1 MSALR
6 LYSYWRSSAS
16 YRVLIALELKGLD
29 YDYLP
34 VHLVQDGGVQYSAA
48 YREIN
53 PQSRVPTLETPA
65 GVLTQSMAIIEWLE
79 EAYPQPALLPGDAY
93 ARAQVRGLAQL
104 LVADI
109 QPLQNLSVTAYLRE
123 TVHADEA
130 AVRLWPQHWIARGLG
145 AFEALLARRPHSGDF
160 CLGATPTL
168 ADVCLVP
175 QCYSSRRFGLDPAAW
190 PRIARIEQACAA
202 LPAFQRAAPEQQ
214 PDAVS

>member
-16 YRVLIALELKGLD
+16 YRVRIALELKGLD

-65 GVLTQSMAIIEWLE
+65 GVLTQSMAIMEWLE
-79 EAYPQPALLPGDAY
+79 ETYPEPALLPGDAY
-93 ARAQVRGLAQL
+93 ARAQLRGMAQL

-109 QPLQNLSVTAYLRE
+109 QPLQNLSVTSYLRDA
-123 TVHADEA
+123 VHADEA
-130 AVRLWPQHWIARGLG
+130 AVKLWLHHWVSRGLS
-145 AFEALLARRPHSGDF
+145 ALESLLVRLPVSGEF

-175 QCYSSRRFGLDPAAW
+175 QCYSARRFGVELSAW
-190 PRIARIEQACAA
+190 PRIARIEQACAV

>member
-1 MSALR
+1 MSVLR

-16 YRVLIALELKGLD
+16 YRVRIALELKGLD

-34 VHLVQDGGVQYSAA
+34 VHLVQDGGAQFSAA

-53 PQSRVPTLETPA
+53 PQSRVPTLATPA
-65 GVLTQSMAIIEWLE
+65 GVLTQSMAIMEWLE
-79 EAYPQPALLPGDAY
+79 ETYPQPALLPGDAY
-93 ARAQVRGLAQL
+93 ARAQLRGMAQL

-109 QPLQNLSVTAYLRE
+109 QPLQNLSVTGYLRE
-123 TVHADEA
+123 TVRADEA
-130 AVRLWPQHWIARGLG
+130 AIKLWLHHWISRGLS
-145 AFEALLARRPHSGDF
+145 AFEALLTRQLQPGDF

-175 QCYSSRRFGLDPAAW
+175 QCYSARRFGIEPAVW

-202 LPAFQRAAPEQQ
+202 LSAFQRAAPEQQ

>member
-16 YRVLIALELKGLD
+16 HRVRIALELKSLD

-34 VHLVQDGGVQYSAA
+34 VHLVQSGGVQYSAA

-65 GVLTQSMAIIEWLE
+65 GVLTQSMAIMEWLE
-79 EAYPQPALLPGDAY
+79 ETYPQPALLPGDAY
-93 ARAQVRGLAQL
+93 ARAQLRGMAQL

-109 QPLQNLSVTAYLRE
+109 QPLQNLSVTGYLHE
-123 TVHADEA
+123 SVHADEA
-130 AVRLWPQHWIARGLG
+130 AVKLWLHHWISRGLS
-145 AFEALLARRPHSGDF
+145 AFEALLARQRQSGDF

-175 QCYSSRRFGLDPAAW
+175 QCYSARRFGLDPATW
-190 PRIARIEQACAA
+190 PRIARIERACAA

>member
-6 LYSYWRSSAS
+6 LYSYWRSSAA
-16 YRVLIALELKGLD
+16 YRVRIALELKGLD

-53 PQSRVPTLETPA
+53 PQARVPSLATPG
-65 GVLTQSMAIIEWLE
+65 GVLTQSMAIMEWLDE
-79 EAYPQPALLPGDAY
+79 TYPEPALLPADAY
-93 ARAQVRGLAQL
+93 ARAQVRGMAQL

-109 QPLQNLSVTAYLRE
+109 QPLQNLSVTGYLRE

-130 AVRLWPQHWIARGLG
+130 AIKAWLQHWISRGLG
-145 AFEALLARRPHSGDF
+145 AFEELLARQPHAGDF

-190 PRIARIEQACAA
+190 PRIARIEQACVA
-202 LPAFQRAAPEQQ
+202 LGAFQRAAPEQQ
-214 PDAVS
+214 PDAVN